1 MPYSSLKGHAQ
12 GDGIGEDGSISNT
25 KVLLVANTDWYLYR
39 FRLSLAK
46 LLHQIGFTPTLASPP
61 GPHVEKLKAS
71 GFRWIPISI
80 NRRGSHP
87 YEELSTIRE
96 FIALYRAE
104 RPVLVHHFTVKPV
117 LYGSLAAR
125 AVGDLRVVNSITGLG
140 YLFHSNDASAKML
153 RGLITPAYRYAMSKD
168 HLQLIF
174 GNGADAEHFLQK
186 NLARPNQCTVI
197 EGVGVDLDSYP
208 PLREPDGPP
217 VVLMASRLL
226 WDKGVGEFVEA
237 AKLVRRHRP
246 EVRFALVGG
255 LDPGNPSAI
264 EKTTIDTWVEDR
276 TVEWWGYRE
285 DMSAV
290 FSECIIVVLPSYGEG
305 LPTVLLEA
313 AASGRPIIATDIPG
327 CREIVEHGRNG
338 LLVPPRNSAALAEAA
353 ERLIEDGKLRRR
365 MGILGRE
372 RMEKRFDQRQI
383 NERTLEVY
391 DRAMVGKS

>member
-1 MPYSSLKGHAQ
+1 METHTERDENGTN
-12 GDGIGEDGSISNT
+12 GSISDNT
-25 KVLLVANTDWYLYR
+25 VLLVANTDWYLYR

-46 LLHQIGFTPTLASPP
+46 LLLQRGFTPALVSPP
-61 GPHVEKLKAS
+61 GPHVEKFTSIGL
-71 GFRWIPISI
+71 RWIPISI

-87 YEELSTIRE
+87 YEELSTLRE
-96 FIALYRAE
+96 FTSLYRAE

-140 YLFHSNDASAKML
+140 YLFHSNDARADLM
-153 RGLITPAYRYAMSKD
+153 RVLITPAYRYAMSKD

-174 GNGADAEHFLQK
+174 ENGADSEHFLRN

-197 EGVGVDLDSYP
+197 EGVGVDLESYP
-208 PLREPDGPP
+208 PLKEPDGPP

-237 AKLVRRHRP
+237 AKLVRNRQP
-246 EVRFALVGG
+246 EIRFVLVGG

-264 EKTTIDTWVEDR
+264 EKTTIDAWVEDG
-276 TVEWWGYRE
+276 TVEWWGHRE
-285 DMSAV
+285 NMSAV
-290 FSECIIVVLPSYGEG
+290 FSECAIVALPSYGEG

-313 AASGRPIIATDIPG
+313 AASGRPIVATDIPG

-338 LLVPPRNSAALAEAA
+338 LLVPLRNSSALAEAV
-353 ERLIEDGKLRRR
+353 EMLIEDASLRRR

-372 RMEKRFDQRQI
+372 RMEKRFDQRRI
-383 NERTLEVY
+383 NEKTLEVY
-391 DRAMVGKS
+391 NRAMAGRRIPR